1 MNKANSPP
9 KSTNSALGGTNFL
22 VTVYGNENM
31 NLQGII
37 QWLDTGKK
45 IHFRSTTELTSLM
58 EEATSTTRSEDT
70 PKRTWKDT
78 KQINVI

>member
-9 KSTNSALGGTNFL
+9 NSTNSGLGGTNFL
-22 VTVYGNENM
+22 VTIYGNENM
-31 NLQGII
+31 NLQGVI

-45 IHFRSTTELTSLM
+45 IHFRSTTELISLM
-58 EEATSTTRSEDT
+58 EEAASTTRSEET